1 MHSQFDILNSE
12 CPSTPSPPRL
22 TGLRERLAAG
32 TAGRESAAVA
42 ARGESAT
49 ITLAASAAAA
59 LTAGSDAKGTGLLAL
74 LSAAL
79 TGHRARGAG
88 PGTLLRRRRI
98 CAGTARSRGR
108 TACRER
114 RALLPF
120 RAARSAST
128 RAWRRSS

>member
-12 CPSTPSPPRL
+12 CPSTSSPPRL

-32 TAGRESAAVA
+32 TDTATWSSGTAGWEPAAVA

-88 PGTLLRRRRI
+88 PGTLLRRRRVD
-98 CAGTARSRGR
+98 
-108 TACRER
+108 EP
-114 RALLPF
+114 ALVVV
-120 RAARSAST
+120 RAA
-128 RAWRRSS
+128 